1 MEQMVLQTEEG
12 LLILWFK
19 TLAHQFSVQQ
29 TLPLC
34 SILPSP
40 ANPEVKVMHVSYIMF
55 NPPGYL

>member
-40 ANPEVKVMHVSYIMF
+40 ANPEVKVTHVSYIMS
-55 NPPGYL
+55 NP